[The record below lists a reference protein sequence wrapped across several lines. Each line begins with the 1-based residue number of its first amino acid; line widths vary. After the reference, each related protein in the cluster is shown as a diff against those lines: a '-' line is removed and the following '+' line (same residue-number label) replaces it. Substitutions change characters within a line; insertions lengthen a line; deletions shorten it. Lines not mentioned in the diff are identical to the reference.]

1 MEFSTVTL
9 NRRKFCS
16 NLRDKIEQL
25 MDTLGMGTKRI
36 SVGRILVGILQVKLW
51 GDKYKLLR
59 L

>member
-25 MDTLGMGTKRI
+25 MDTLVGTKRI